1 MVPTILHTQGSM
13 DRFGAARKPRHSI
26 GLKAFAPSLA
36 FHTPMDR
43 FTIEI
48 DPKPATLTPFPLRVS
63 KPAAACR
70 LAVAAIRRPE
80 DPERERASESARR
93 RRRRLDVS
101 TAKIERASGG
111 AGAFDVCTGDAP
123 PFFSW
128 SDARGRAWGVME
140 GDRQWL
146 GRGVSKSAAGEGS
159 GCNCDLGR
167 RRCASWRRR
176 WRLGAILFWEA
187 STRSGGA
194 AARLSPRAV
203 DVARAGRRSMDR
215 SIEWSMDGLAPW
227 CESAS

>member
-176 WRLGAILFWEA
+176 WRLWGHFVLGSKHSF
-187 STRSGGA
+187 RRRGGA
-194 AARLSPRAV
+194 VEPQGRGRGKGRPPIDGSIDRVVDGWIGAV
-203 DVARAGRRSMDR
+203 VRV
-215 SIEWSMDGLAPW
+215 
-227 CESAS
+227 C